1 MMTSIIILKEMVDL
15 NQDPFYSSST
25 TDQISKQM
33 LGMLLTYD
41 SPKGRVGGWIVET
54 EAYMGQKDS
63 AAHAFK
69 GRRTASN
76 EPLYG
81 PPGTVYIYSIH
92 GRYLLDVAAQEK
104 DTPQGVLIRA
114 IEPTIGLDIMEHNRT
129 RHGVDLTNGPGK
141 LMEAFGIND
150 KTMNMEI
157 FGDSKLNIH
166 QRDKKTPAL
175 IEESNRIGV
184 ANQGSWATKPLRYFV
199 KGNPY
204 VSGIKKRDVNLDT
217 HGWC

>member
-1 MMTSIIILKEMVDL
+1 MD
-15 NQDPFYSSST
+15 QDPFYSSST
-25 TDQISKQM
+25 TDQISREM

-41 SPKGRVGGWIVET
+41 SPKGLVGGWIVET

-104 DTPQGVLIRA
+104 DIPQGVLIRA
-114 IEPTIGLDIMEHNRT
+114 VEPIIGLDIMEQNRT
-129 RHGVDLTNGPGK
+129 KHGVDLTNGPGK
-141 LMEAFGIND
+141 LMEAFGIAD
-150 KTMNMEI
+150 KKMNMEI

-166 QRDKKTPAL
+166 QQDKKIPAH

-184 ANQGSWATKPLRYFV
+184 ANQGTWATKPLRYFV

-204 VSGIKKRDVNLDT
+204 VSGIKKRDVDLKT
-217 HGWC
+217 HGWR

>member
-1 MMTSIIILKEMVDL
+1 MVDL
-15 NQDPFYSSST
+15 DQDPFYSNGT
-25 TDQISKQM
+25 TDEISKKL

-41 SPKGRVGGWIVET
+41 SPKGLVGGRIVET

-92 GRYLLDVAAQEK
+92 GRYLLDVAAQAK
-104 DTPQGVLIRA
+104 DVPQGILIRA
-114 IEPTIGLDIMEHNRT
+114 IEPTIGLAVMEQNRT
-129 RHGVDLTNGPGK
+129 RHGVELTNGPGK
-141 LMEAFGIND
+141 LMEAFGIAD
-150 KTMNMEI
+150 KNMNMEI

-166 QRDKKTPAL
+166 QDDKKIPIQ

-184 ANQGSWATKPLRYFV
+184 ANQGTWATKPLRYFV

-204 VSGIKKRDVNLDT
+204 VSGIKKRDYDQKS
-217 HGWC
+217 HGWR

>member
-1 MMTSIIILKEMVDL
+1 MD
-15 NQDPFYSSST
+15 QDPFYSSST
-25 TDQISKQM
+25 TDQISREM

-41 SPKGRVGGWIVET
+41 SPKGLVGGWIVET

-104 DTPQGVLIRA
+104 DVPQGVLIRA
-114 IEPTIGLDIMEHNRT
+114 VEPTIGLDIMEQNRT
-129 RHGVDLTNGPGK
+129 KHGVDLTNGPGK
-141 LMEAFGIND
+141 LMEAFGIAD
-150 KTMNMEI
+150 KKMNMEI

-166 QRDKKTPAL
+166 QQDKKIPAH

-184 ANQGSWATKPLRYFV
+184 ANQGTWATKPLRYFV

-204 VSGIKKRDVNLDT
+204 VSGIKKRDVDLKN
-217 HGWC
+217 HGWR

>member
-1 MMTSIIILKEMVDL
+1 MD
-15 NQDPFYSSST
+15 QDPFYSSST
-25 TDQISKQM
+25 TDQISREM

-41 SPKGRVGGWIVET
+41 SPKGLVGGWIVET

-104 DTPQGVLIRA
+104 DIPQGVLIRA
-114 IEPTIGLDIMEHNRT
+114 VEPTIGLDIMEQNRT
-129 RHGVDLTNGPGK
+129 KHGVDLTNGPGK
-141 LMEAFGIND
+141 LMEAFGIAD
-150 KTMNMEI
+150 KKMNMEI

-166 QRDKKTPAL
+166 QQDKKIPAH

-184 ANQGSWATKPLRYFV
+184 ANQGTWATKPLRYFV

-204 VSGIKKRDVNLDT
+204 VSGIKKRDVDLKT
-217 HGWC
+217 HGWR

>member
-1 MMTSIIILKEMVDL
+1 MD
-15 NQDPFYSSST
+15 QDPFYSSST
-25 TDQISKQM
+25 TDQISREM

-41 SPKGRVGGWIVET
+41 SPKGLVGGWIVET

-104 DTPQGVLIRA
+104 DVPQGVLIRA
-114 IEPTIGLDIMEHNRT
+114 VEPTIGLDIMEQNRT
-129 RHGVDLTNGPGK
+129 KHGVDLTNGPGK
-141 LMEAFGIND
+141 LMEAFGIAD
-150 KTMNMEI
+150 KKMNMEI

-166 QRDKKTPAL
+166 QQDKKIPAH

-184 ANQGSWATKPLRYFV
+184 ANQGTWATKPLRYFV

-204 VSGIKKRDVNLDT
+204 VSGIKKRDVDLKT
-217 HGWC
+217 HGWR

>member
-1 MMTSIIILKEMVDL
+1 LD
-15 NQDPFYSSST
+15 QDPFYSSST
-25 TDQISKQM
+25 TDQISREM

-41 SPKGRVGGWIVET
+41 SPKGLVGGWIVET

-104 DTPQGVLIRA
+104 DVPQGVLIRA
-114 IEPTIGLDIMEHNRT
+114 VEPTIGLDIMEQNRT
-129 RHGVDLTNGPGK
+129 KHGVDLTNGPGK
-141 LMEAFGIND
+141 LMEAFGIAD
-150 KTMNMEI
+150 KKMNMEI

-166 QRDKKTPAL
+166 QQDKKIPAH

-184 ANQGSWATKPLRYFV
+184 ANQGTWATKPLRYFV

-204 VSGIKKRDVNLDT
+204 VSGIKKRDVDLKT
-217 HGWC
+217 HGWR

>member
-1 MMTSIIILKEMVDL
+1 MVDL
-15 NQDPFYSSST
+15 DQDPFYSSST
-25 TDQISKQM
+25 TDQISREM

-41 SPKGRVGGWIVET
+41 SPKGLVGGWIVET

-104 DTPQGVLIRA
+104 DIPQGVLIRA
-114 IEPTIGLDIMEHNRT
+114 VEPTIGLDIMEQNRT
-129 RHGVDLTNGPGK
+129 KHGVDLTNGPGK
-141 LMEAFGIND
+141 LMEAFGIAD
-150 KTMNMEI
+150 KKMNMEI

-166 QRDKKTPAL
+166 QQDKKIPAH

-184 ANQGSWATKPLRYFV
+184 ANQGTWATKPLRYFV

-204 VSGIKKRDVNLDT
+204 VSGIKKRDVDLKT
-217 HGWC
+217 HGWR

>member
-1 MMTSIIILKEMVDL
+1 MD
-15 NQDPFYSSST
+15 QDPFYSSIT
-25 TDQISKQM
+25 TDQISREM

-41 SPKGRVGGWIVET
+41 SPKGLVGGWIVET

-104 DTPQGVLIRA
+104 DIPQGVLIRA
-114 IEPTIGLDIMEHNRT
+114 VEPTIGLDIMEQNRT
-129 RHGVDLTNGPGK
+129 KHGVDLTNGPGK
-141 LMEAFGIND
+141 LMEAFGIAD
-150 KTMNMEI
+150 KKMNMEI

-166 QRDKKTPAL
+166 QQDKKIPAH

-184 ANQGSWATKPLRYFV
+184 ANQGTWATKPLRYFV

-204 VSGIKKRDVNLDT
+204 VSGIKKRDVDLKT
-217 HGWC
+217 HGWR

>member
-1 MMTSIIILKEMVDL
+1 MRTS
-15 NQDPFYSSST
+15 DPFYASAST
-25 TDQISKQM
+25 DEIAKQM
-33 LGMLLTYD
+33 LGMLLTYE

-104 DTPQGVLIRA
+104 DVPQGVLIRA
-114 IEPTIGLDIMEHNRT
+114 IEPTIGKDIMLTNRAKD
-129 RHGVDLTNGPGK
+129 GVDLTNGPGK
-141 LMEAFGIND
+141 LMEAFGISD
-150 KTMNMEI
+150 KKMNMHI
-157 FGDSKLNIH
+157 FGDVALDIH
-166 QRDKKTPAL
+166 QDEKKVPAV
-175 IEESNRIGV
+175 IESSNRIGV
-184 ANQGSWATKPLRYFV
+184 SNQGDWATKPLRYFV
-199 KGNPY
+199 KGNPF
-204 VSGIKKRDVNLDT
+204 VSGIRKRDVDSET
-217 HGWC
+217 RGWRE

>member
-1 MMTSIIILKEMVDL
+1 
-15 NQDPFYSSST
+15 
-25 TDQISKQM
+25 
-33 LGMLLTYD
+33 MLLTYD
-41 SPKGRVGGWIVET
+41 SPKGRVGGWIVEA

-104 DTPQGVLIRA
+104 DVPQGILIRA
-114 IEPTIGLDIMEHNRT
+114 IQPTIGEGIMLTNRKKP
-129 RHGVDLTNGPGK
+129 GVSLTNGPGK
-141 LMEAFGIND
+141 LMEAFGIAD
-150 KTMNMEI
+150 KKMNFEI
-157 FGDSKLNIH
+157 FGDGRLKIDKQ
-166 QRDKKTPAL
+166 QRKMPAT
-175 IEESNRIGV
+175 IASSNRIGV
-184 ANQGSWATKPLRYFV
+184 ANQGDWATKPLRYFV

-204 VSGIKKRDVNLDT
+204 VSGIRKRDVDQT
-217 HGWC
+217 HFGWR

>member
-1 MMTSIIILKEMVDL
+1 MRHY
-15 NQDPFYSSST
+15 DPFYASAPT
-25 TDQISKQM
+25 NQIAKEM

-41 SPKGRVGGWIVET
+41 SPKGMVGGWIVET

-63 AAHAFK
+63 AAHAFG

-104 DTPQGVLIRA
+104 DVPQGVLIRA
-114 IEPTIGLDIMEHNRT
+114 VEPTIGQKIMLANRKK
-129 RHGVDLTNGPGK
+129 HGFDLTNGPGK
-141 LMEAFGIND
+141 LMEAFGIAD
-150 KTMNMEI
+150 KEMNFEI
-157 FGDSKLNIH
+157 FGDHSKLAIDQ
-166 QRDKKTPAL
+166 QRKKAPAQ
-175 IEESNRIGV
+175 IETSNRIGV
-184 ANQGSWATKPLRYFV
+184 ANQGDWATRPLRYFV

-204 VSGIKKRDVNLDT
+204 VSGIKKRDVDQENF
-217 HGWC
+217 GWTVPVKKD